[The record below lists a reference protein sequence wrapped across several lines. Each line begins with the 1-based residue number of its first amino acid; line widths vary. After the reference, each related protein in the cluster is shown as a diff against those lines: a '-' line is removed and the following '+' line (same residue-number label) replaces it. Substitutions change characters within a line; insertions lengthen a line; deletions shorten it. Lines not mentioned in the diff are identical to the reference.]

1 METAAEI
8 QVLLDGVTTGISRVV
23 SGGQE
28 YTFDTGQTKHTV
40 KRGNLKEMQAWRN
53 QLKSELSLA
62 VKREAGSGRGRGTFN
77 C

>member
-1 METAAEI
+1 METAAEL
-8 QVLLDGVTTGISRVV
+8 QVLLTEVTTAITRVM
-23 SGGQE
+23 SGQE
-28 YTFDTGQTKHTV
+28 YTIDTGQTKQTV
-40 KRGNLKEMQAWRN
+40 KRANLKELQLWRN